1 MNLGFDHLYKPSYE
15 ITESLRAGN
24 LELGLQQ
31 FGAVKEQYTKTI
43 DALNEFIAENEQDLL
58 GGSIFFVN
66 KCKNISILSCMF
78 SESEY
83 NSLHKQR
90 KEEVQK

>member
-1 MNLGFDHLYKPSYE
+1 MLLLFFSYTNSAKLRFE

-43 DALNEFIAENEQDLL
+43 DALNEFVLEN
-58 GGSIFFVN
+58 
-66 KCKNISILSCMF
+66 
-78 SESEY
+78 EY
-83 NSLHKQR
+83 NSLHKR
-90 KEEVQK
+90 RREEVQK